1 MKGISSR
8 SLQGIL
14 LGWALA
20 FEGFFALSLANS
32 TSIDGIGIIR
42 ASTFQLAA
50 LQLAGLGVFISALWA
65 FKMAFPDLERPILIR
80 LFNLLNYLAMG
91 LVAVEG
97 IVIVVLAGNVVI
109 TDFGG
114 VGKKWIVLV
123 GAQLFGIGIIS
134 LRLWRLRNVKPE
146 NWLTDGLGQ
155 IGAALIAAEGLVAFG
170 IAGTTR
176 VIGITGFQE
185 STIANGGLV
194 LMALG
199 LIMFILW
206 ALAYDPWLAPKMP
219 KLLGGWPSLVVM
231 TVLGG
236 IISAGCVFATS
247 YIGPV
252 AVDGVGS
259 VIKVVVVAG
268 VSQLFVL
275 GLIVPVLWKV
285 RKEPLGLHYVGVLLV
300 ALSLCV
306 LAMEGVFAMAL
317 ASNTYIEGL
326 GWIMDTTFRMAGAQ
340 LLVLSIIAIL
350 TWLVADSPRLTK
362 WPKRI
367 ASSVFLVTAT
377 VIALEGLAVILMAV
391 NIRINDF
398 SGVGERYVLLGGLQM
413 ALLASIALL
422 SWARSKGI
430 TANFRLVGTAAAA
443 FVVLLLPFG
452 LLL

>member
-42 ASTFQLAA
+42 ASTFQVAA

-65 FKMAFPDLERPILIR
+65 FKMAFPDLERPVLIR

-206 ALAYDPWLAPKMP
+206 TLAYDPWLAPKMP
-219 KLLGGWPSLVVM
+219 KLLDGWPSLVVM

-259 VIKVVVVAG
+259 VIKVIVVAG

-317 ASNTYIEGL
+317 AANTYIEGL
-326 GWIMDTTFRMAGAQ
+326 GWIMDRTFRMAGAQ

-367 ASSVFLVTAT
+367 VSSVFLVTAA

-391 NIRINDF
+391 NMRIDDF

-413 ALLASIALL
+413 ALLASIALI

-430 TANFRLVGTAAAA
+430 TANFRLAGTAAAA
-443 FVVLLLPFG
+443 FVILLLPIG